1 MKLIILI
8 IALLLAMSTNAFS
21 QERVELLF
29 SNRSFQIYYIVE
41 DHFSLVHFEG
51 DMDVMSS
58 FYIFTAL
65 EFTQSDYLS
74 MNSTGGYMDESYV
87 LGKFLASKQDITF
100 VVRNDNVCMSACA
113 FAALSSKKIMI
124 GKNGLDFHTPYIP
137 YVDSFATLSEFS
149 LESQRSVLGLMH
161 YLDNAGYGYDF
172 LQLMLDYTSQKDFV
186 TFYSQ
191 NDLEFFKVENFF
203 DKIDRNDVESKY
215 KLNTR

>member
-1 MKLIILI
+1 
-8 IALLLAMSTNAFS
+8 
-21 QERVELLF
+21 
-29 SNRSFQIYYIVE
+29 
-41 DHFSLVHFEG
+41 
-51 DMDVMSS
+51 MSS
-58 FYIFTAL
+58 MYIFTAL
-65 EFTQSDYLS
+65 EYTQSKYLS

-113 FAALSSKKIMI
+113 FAALSAKKIMI

-137 YVDSFATLSEFS
+137 YVDSFATLNEFS

-203 DKIDRNDVESKY
+203 DKIDRNSAESKY